1 MTNPYATAI
10 TIITIAV
17 ANTITTLQ
25 PTATPQ
31 NSPNHVATR
40 ARAEMHRLRVPK
52 LLHIPPLRHIRRARV
67 FPQVPFFGC
76 TLPPKLNFIFG
87 CLTLRPQ
94 GRSLKTEVD

>member
-31 NSPNHVATR
+31 NSHNHVA
-40 ARAEMHRLRVPK
+40 ARAPK
-52 LLHIPPLRHIRRARV
+52 CIGFEFQNFSTFHLYAIFVARASCHKSRSSGV
-67 FPQVPFFGC
+67 
-76 TLPPKLNFIFG
+76 
-87 CLTLRPQ
+87 
-94 GRSLKTEVD
+94 RSLPNSISYLVA